1 MTEAFDIESEKHVH
15 GERFI
20 KLFGGYFGDPQ
31 VARPLVDAIHRAIHA
46 HTPRVLVDVGG
57 GTGFVLSELLRVY
70 PDTPCRL
77 VDLDLS
83 ADQLGEERDQRITTL
98 QASAE
103 DVTRADLCAG
113 DETLMLAMRSVIHYF
128 GHANIVPFLKH
139 LRSLL
144 NPGEVMVHQTA
155 CYADAKEA
163 LFLDKLIKGMGAGKS
178 PLTTDEVLGFLDLA
192 GWRVL
197 EFIPAPALVMDSDEL
212 AYRYHVTV
220 DEIRALSEKVLS
232 GFKTVPDAFR
242 ATRDGFT
249 VRVDYHIFTSKA
261 VNASQLPS
269 CPQ

>member
-15 GERFI
+15 GARFT
-20 KLFGGYFGDPQ
+20 KLFGGYFGDPL
-31 VARPLVDAIHRAIHA
+31 VAKPLVDAIHKAIQA
-46 HTPRVLVDVGG
+46 HTPGVLVDVGG
-57 GTGFVLSELLRVY
+57 GTGLVLSELLRVY

-83 ADQLGEERDQRITTL
+83 ADQLREERDQRIATL

-155 CYADAKEA
+155 CYADPNNAR
-163 LFLDKLIKGMGAGKS
+163 LLDQMIKGMGAGKS
-178 PLTTDEVLGFLDLA
+178 SLNKDEVLGFLDKA
-192 GWRVL
+192 GWRVF
-197 EFIPAPALVMDSDEL
+197 ESIPAPALVMTSDEL
-212 AYRYHVTV
+212 AYRYHVTG
-220 DEIRALSEKVLS
+220 DAIKALSEKFLTD
-232 GFKTVPDAFR
+232 FKNVPDAFR

-249 VRVDYHIFTSKA
+249 VRVDYHIFTSMA
-261 VNASQLPS
+261 Q
-269 CPQ
+269 

>member
-15 GERFI
+15 GERFT

-31 VARPLVDAIHRAIHA
+31 VATPLVDAIHRAIHA
-46 HTPRVLVDVGG
+46 HTPRVLMDVGG

-144 NPGEVMVHQTA
+144 NPGEIMVHQTA
-155 CYADAKEA
+155 CYADPNNA
-163 LFLDKLIKGMGAGKS
+163 LLLEQMIQGMGAGKS
-178 PLTTDEVLGFLDLA
+178 PLTQAEVLRFLDEA

-197 EFIPAPALVMDSDEL
+197 EFIPAPALFMASEEL

-220 DEIRALSEKVLS
+220 DQIRALSEEVLS
-232 GFKTVPDAFR
+232 GFKTVPDAFI
-242 ATRDGFT
+242 ATPDGFT
-249 VRVDYHIFTSKA
+249 IRTDYHILTSMA
-261 VNASQLPS
+261 V
-269 CPQ
+269 